1 MLCKRCHAEVP
12 ENERFCP
19 TCGSLQPMICPGCSA
34 ENRPGSRSCSAC
46 GKKLPAAQRPDKP
59 VTPKRKRSPMEIA
72 AIAAV
77 TLGALLL
84 LAAAVLF
91 LTKSVSFDDST
102 AVREQTQTQPEA
114 PEPVEEVPEEEP
126 QTVPVEVVEPAQTE
140 ETPAPEEEPPA
151 EEEPE
156 PEEAA
161 EPESGG
167 QWYFADSAER
177 LLTQDDIAGMTARDL
192 KYARNEIYARHGRRF
207 NSQELQSYFDSRD
220 WYQGT
225 IAPEDFDEGVFN
237 DIELANIAFLKAA
250 E

>member
-114 PEPVEEVPEEEP
+114 PEPVEEVPEETCVSLRFRGSQRRP
-126 QTVPVEVVEPAQTE
+126 KKRPPRRRNRLRRRNRSRKKRQNRNPA
-140 ETPAPEEEPPA
+140 A
-151 EEEPE
+151 
-156 PEEAA
+156 
-161 EPESGG
+161 SGT
-167 QWYFADSAER
+167 
-177 LLTQDDIAGMTARDL
+177 LPTARS
-192 KYARNEIYARHGRRF
+192 GC
-207 NSQELQSYFDSRD
+207 
-220 WYQGT
+220 
-225 IAPEDFDEGVFN
+225 
-237 DIELANIAFLKAA
+237 
-250 E
+250 